1 MSLNSEHP
9 DSEQPG
15 TLSIVGTPLGNA
27 DDLTPRARR
36 CLEEADAVLA
46 EDTRRAGLACAR
58 WGVTAR
64 RFISVHDH
72 NEEQKKNAVLGA
84 LREGKHLALISDA
97 GMPVLADPGFVLV
110 RACRDAGLP
119 VTVLPGAC
127 APVTALAG
135 SGIPPQ
141 PFVFFGFLPRKRAD
155 QEAALAPYARIPV
168 TLVFFERR
176 DRLADTLDNAL
187 RLLGP
192 REGCVAREL
201 TKTHEEYIR
210 FHLDESGAYKAL
222 LTDLLGEATIILGPP
237 EILTKSS
244 REDVEHRIAEEI
256 PHGGTP
262 RELARRVQA
271 RTHGWTSGEIY
282 SILPKLR
289 PGR

>member
-1 MSLNSEHP
+1 MSLNSKR
-9 DSEQPG
+9 PG

-27 DDLTPRARR
+27 EDLTPRARR

-64 RFISVHDH
+64 RFVSLHDH
-72 NEEQKKNAVLGA
+72 NEERRKNAVLDA
-84 LREGKHLALISDA
+84 LRDGRNLALISDA
-97 GMPVLADPGFVLV
+97 GMPVLADPGFLLV

-127 APVTALAG
+127 APSPPWRAAASPRNRLFFLDFYPAGERTGGGARAL
-135 SGIPPQ
+135 
-141 PFVFFGFLPRKRAD
+141 R
-155 QEAALAPYARIPV
+155 RIPA

-176 DRLADTLDNAL
+176 DRLTDTLENAL

-210 FHLDESGAYKAL
+210 FHLDESGAYRAL
-222 LTDLLGEATIILGPP
+222 LTDVLGEVTVILGPP
-237 EILTKSS
+237 ETLEKSP
-244 REDVEHRIAEEI
+244 REEVERLITEEL
-256 PHGGTP
+256 PRGGTP

-271 RTHGWTSGEIY
+271 RAHGWTGGEIY
-282 SILPKLR
+282 SMLPKLR
-289 PGR
+289 PGD

>member
-1 MSLNSEHP
+1 MSLNSKR
-9 DSEQPG
+9 PG

-27 DDLTPRARR
+27 EDLTPRARR

-64 RFISVHDH
+64 RFVSLHDH
-72 NEEQKKNAVLGA
+72 NEERRKNA
-84 LREGKHLALISDA
+84 
-97 GMPVLADPGFVLV
+97 VLADPGFLLV

-135 SGIPPQ
+135 CGIPPQ
-141 PFVFFGFLPRKRAD
+141 PFVFFGFLPRRRAD
-155 QEAALAPYARIPV
+155 QEAALAPYARIPA

-176 DRLADTLDNAL
+176 DRLTDTLENAL

-210 FHLDESGAYKAL
+210 FHLDESGAYRAL
-222 LTDLLGEATIILGPP
+222 LADVLGEVTVILGPP
-237 EILTKSS
+237 ETPEKSP
-244 REDVEHRIAEEI
+244 REEVERLITEEL
-256 PHGGTP
+256 PRGGTP

-271 RTHGWTSGEIY
+271 RAHGWTGGEIY
-282 SILPKLR
+282 SMLPKLR
-289 PGR
+289 PGD

>member
-1 MSLNSEHP
+1 
-9 DSEQPG
+9 
-15 TLSIVGTPLGNA
+15 VGTPLGNA
-27 DDLTPRARR
+27 EDLTPRARR

-64 RFISVHDH
+64 RFVSLHDH
-72 NEEQKKNAVLGA
+72 NEERRKNAVLDA
-84 LREGKHLALISDA
+84 LRDGRNLALISDA
-97 GMPVLADPGFVLV
+97 GMPVLADPGFLLV

-135 SGIPPQ
+135 CGIPPQ
-141 PFVFFGFLPRKRAD
+141 PFVFFGFLPRRRAD
-155 QEAALAPYARIPV
+155 Q
-168 TLVFFERR
+168 ERR
-176 DRLADTLDNAL
+176 DRLTDTLENAL

-210 FHLDESGAYKAL
+210 FHLDGSGAYRAL
-222 LTDLLGEATIILGPP
+222 LADVLGEVTVILGPP
-237 EILTKSS
+237 ETLEKSP
-244 REDVEHRIAEEI
+244 REEVERLITEEL
-256 PHGGTP
+256 PRGGTP

-271 RTHGWTSGEIY
+271 RAHGWTGGEIY
-282 SILPKLR
+282 SMLPKLR
-289 PGR
+289 PGD

>member
-1 MSLNSEHP
+1 MSSNSK
-9 DSEQPG
+9 QPG

-27 DDLTPRARR
+27 DDLSPRARR

-58 WGVTAR
+58 WGVKAQ

-72 NEEQKKNAVLGA
+72 NEEQKKESVLNA
-84 LREGKHLALISDA
+84 LREGKNLALISDA

-110 RACRDAGLP
+110 RACREEGLP
-119 VTVLPGAC
+119 VTVLPGPC

-135 SGIPPQ
+135 SGIAPQ

-155 QEAALAPYARIPV
+155 QEATLAPYARIPV
-168 TLVFFERR
+168 TLIFFERK

-201 TKTHEEYIR
+201 TKTHEEYLR
-210 FHLDESGAYKAL
+210 FHLDESGAYRQILK
-222 LTDLLGEATIILGPP
+222 DLLGEVTVILGPP
-237 EILTKSS
+237 EILEKSP
-244 REDVEHRIAEEI
+244 REEVERLIAEELAG
-256 PHGGTP
+256 GGTP

-271 RTHGWTSGEIY
+271 RAHGWTSGEIY

-289 PGR
+289 PGG

>member
-1 MSLNSEHP
+1 MKKSILYINS
-9 DSEQPG
+9 SF
-15 TLSIVGTPLGNA
+15 LSYTIYESMYNNTNIKA
-27 DDLTPRARR
+27 HK
-36 CLEEADAVLA
+36 EKYYE
-46 EDTRRAGLACAR
+46 
-58 WGVTAR
+58 
-64 RFISVHDH
+64 RFGDG
-72 NEEQKKNAVLGA
+72 KN
-84 LREGKHLALISDA
+84 LALVSDA

-155 QEAALAPYARIPV
+155 QEAVLAPYARIPA

-210 FHLDESGAYKAL
+210 FHLDEGGAYKAV

-244 REDVEHRIAEEI
+244 REEVEQRIAEEI
-256 PHGGTP
+256 PRGGTP

-282 SILPKLR
+282 SMLPKLR
-289 PGR
+289 PGG

>member
-1 MSLNSEHP
+1 MSLSSEQP
-9 DSEQPG
+9 GSKQPG

-27 DDLTPRARR
+27 EDLTPRARR

-46 EDTRRAGLACAR
+46 EDTRRAGLACAP
-58 WGVTAR
+58 WGVTACP
-64 RFISVHDH
+64 FISGDDH
-72 NEEQKKNAVLGA
+72 NEEQRKNAVLSA
-84 LREGKHLALISDA
+84 LRDGKNLALVSDA

-155 QEAALAPYARIPV
+155 QEAVLAPYARIPA

-210 FHLDESGAYKAL
+210 FHLDEGGAYKAV

-244 REDVEHRIAEEI
+244 REEVEQRIAEEI
-256 PHGGTP
+256 PRGGTP

-282 SILPKLR
+282 SMLPKLR
-289 PGR
+289 PGG

>member
-1 MSLNSEHP
+1 MSLNSKR
-9 DSEQPG
+9 PG

-27 DDLTPRARR
+27 EDLTPRARR

-64 RFISVHDH
+64 RFVSLHDH
-72 NEEQKKNAVLGA
+72 NEERRKNAVLDA
-84 LREGKHLALISDA
+84 LRDGRNLALISDA
-97 GMPVLADPGFVLV
+97 GMPVLADPGFLLV

-135 SGIPPQ
+135 CGTPPQ
-141 PFVFFGFLPRKRAD
+141 PFVFFGFLPRRRAD
-155 QEAALAPYARIPV
+155 QEAALAPYARIPA

-176 DRLADTLDNAL
+176 DRLTDTLENAL

-210 FHLDESGAYKAL
+210 FHLDESGAYRAL
-222 LTDLLGEATIILGPP
+222 LTDVLGEVTVILGPP
-237 EILTKSS
+237 ETLEKSP
-244 REDVEHRIAEEI
+244 REEVERLITEEL
-256 PHGGTP
+256 PRGGTP

-271 RTHGWTSGEIY
+271 RAHGWTGGEIY
-282 SILPKLR
+282 SMLPKLR
-289 PGR
+289 PGD